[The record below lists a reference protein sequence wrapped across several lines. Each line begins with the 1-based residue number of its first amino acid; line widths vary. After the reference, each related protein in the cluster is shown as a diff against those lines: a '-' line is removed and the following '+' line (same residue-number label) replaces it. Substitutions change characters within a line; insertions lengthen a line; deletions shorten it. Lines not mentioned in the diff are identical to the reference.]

1 MGRNGES
8 GREPQPQPHP
18 KRGGI
23 VAQGGFLGN
32 YEHTLDARGR
42 LAIPAR
48 YRPRF
53 EHGGILVPGPDA
65 SLELYPADE
74 FEAVIQQRIPVG
86 QNRAARDVR
95 RALFAQAFDVQ
106 LDSQGRIVIPQRM
119 RERHSLEGATVITG
133 MGECLEIWNA
143 DNWTS
148 QQEQVESTYDQLLE
162 LQPLGQKQAEATYDQ
177 LLEQQP
183 LGEAGS

>member
-8 GREPQPQPHP
+8 GREPQPQPNP

-23 VAQGGFLGN
+23 VAQGGFFGN
-32 YEHTLDARGR
+32 YEHNLDARGR

-53 EHGGILVPGPDA
+53 EEHGGILVPGPDA
-65 SLELYPADE
+65 SLEFYPADE
-74 FEAVIQQRIPVG
+74 FEAVVRQRIPAG

-95 RALFAQAFDVQ
+95 RALFAQAFDVT
-106 LDSQGRIVIPQRM
+106 LDPQGRIVIPQRM
-119 RERHSLEGATVITG
+119 RERYSLDGATVITG
-133 MGECLEIWNA
+133 MDECLEIWSA
-143 DNWTS
+143 DAWANR
-148 QQEQVESTYDQLLE
+148 QEQVES
-162 LQPLGQKQAEATYDQ
+162 TYDQ

>member
-1 MGRNGES
+1 M
-8 GREPQPQPHP
+8 
-18 KRGGI
+18 
-23 VAQGGFLGN
+23 AQGGFLGN
-32 YEHTLDARGR
+32 YEHNLDARGR

-74 FEAVIQQRIPVG
+74 FEAVIQQRIPAG

-95 RALFAQAFDVQ
+95 RALFAQAFDVT
-106 LDSQGRIVIPQRM
+106 LDPQGRIVIPPRI
-119 RERHSLEGATVITG
+119 RERHSLEGPTVITG
-133 MGECLEIWNA
+133 MDECLEIWSA
-143 DNWTS
+143 DAWANR
-148 QQEQVESTYDQLLE
+148 QEQVES
-162 LQPLGQKQAEATYDQ
+162 TYDQ

>member
-1 MGRNGES
+1 M
-8 GREPQPQPHP
+8 
-18 KRGGI
+18 
-23 VAQGGFLGN
+23 AQGGFLGN

-74 FEAVIQQRIPVG
+74 FEAVIQQRIPAG

-106 LDSQGRIVIPQRM
+106 LDSQGRILIPQRM

-162 LQPLGQKQAEATYDQ
+162 LQPLGQKQAESTYDQ
-177 LLEQQP
+177 LPEQQP
-183 LGEAGS
+183 FGEAGS

>member
-1 MGRNGES
+1 M
-8 GREPQPQPHP
+8 
-18 KRGGI
+18 
-23 VAQGGFLGN
+23 AQGGFLGN
-32 YEHTLDARGR
+32 YEHNLDARGR

-48 YRPRF
+48 YRDRF
-53 EHGGILVPGPDA
+53 EEGGGILVPGPDA

-74 FEAVIQQRIPVG
+74 FEAVIQQRIPAG

-133 MGECLEIWNA
+133 MGECLEIWSA
-143 DNWTS
+143 DSWS
-148 QQEQVESTYDQLLE
+148 ERQEQVESTYDL
-162 LQPLGQKQAEATYDQ
+162 

-183 LGEAGS
+183 FGEATS